1 MAVNPE
7 ISVKPARGATMW
19 KALLLFVSVRAIVLL
34 VLWALASVRDRSV
47 RLVFVRWDAQW
58 YRRIAEHG
66 YGFTAST
73 SDGRHLS
80 DYAFFPAQPLIER
93 LIHFLTGLSALDAGI
108 VISAVSSVIAAAG
121 IYQIA
126 RAIYDEKVAFYSTF
140 LWAAIPIGIVESM
153 SYSESLFTA
162 LAAWSLYF
170 TLRRNWVV
178 AAALASFAS
187 FTRPVGLAVCLAV
200 IISLLIEIRSQRIL
214 AKPSHLFAIFLAPSG
229 WILYLGYVSIK
240 VKSFSGY
247 FAIESRWGNGFDAGA
262 HFLKWCVHLL
272 FSKSVFSGIAVLIA
286 VGLLIWLLV
295 ICFQQNQ
302 PVPLLVFATAL
313 VAIALTTSGYFGS
326 KPRYLLPG
334 FPLLFPIA
342 RVIERQST
350 VRKILAVISLTI
362 VAGVYGAYWLLGN
375 GPP

>member
-7 ISVKPARGATMW
+7 ISVKPARRATMW

-126 RAIYDEKVAFYSTF
+126 RATYDEKVAFYSTL
-140 LWAAIPIGIVESM
+140 LWAAIPIGIVESL

-162 LAAWSLYF
+162 LAAWSLYL
-170 TLRRNWVV
+170 TLRRRWVW
-178 AAALASFAS
+178 AALLASLAS
-187 FTRPVGLAVCLAV
+187 FTRPIGLAVSLAV
-200 IISLLIEIRSQRIL
+200 MVSLVMEIWSKRLSANPSNLL
-214 AKPSHLFAIFLAPSG
+214 ALFLAPSG
-229 WILYLGYVSIK
+229 WVLYLGYVSIK
-240 VKSFSGY
+240 VKNFSGY
-247 FAIESRWGNGFDAGA
+247 FAIESRWGNGFDGGV
-262 HFLKWCVHLL
+262 HFLKWTMHLL
-272 FSKSVFSGIAVLIA
+272 FSKSVISGIAVLVA

-302 PVPLLVFATAL
+302 PVPLLVFATVL

-334 FPLLFPIA
+334 FSLLFPIA
-342 RVIERQST
+342 RLVERQSR
-350 VRKILAVISLTI
+350 VRRILIVISLTI

>member
-7 ISVKPARGATMW
+7 ISVKPARRATMW

-140 LWAAIPIGIVESM
+140 LWAAIPIGIVESL

-162 LAAWSLYF
+162 LAAWSLYL
-170 TLRRNWVV
+170 TLRRRWVW
-178 AAALASFAS
+178 AALLASLAS
-187 FTRPVGLAVCLAV
+187 FTRPIGLAVSLAV
-200 IISLLIEIRSQRIL
+200 MVSLVMEIWSKRLSANPSNLL
-214 AKPSHLFAIFLAPSG
+214 ALFLAPSG

-262 HFLKWCVHLL
+262 HFLKWTMHLL
-272 FSKSVFSGIAVLIA
+272 FSKSVISGIAVLVA

-302 PVPLLVFATAL
+302 PVPLLVFATVL

-334 FPLLFPIA
+334 FSLLFPIA
-342 RVIERQST
+342 RLVERQSR
-350 VRKILAVISLTI
+350 VRRILIVISLTI